1 MSTVESEFSALS
13 QSMRALIP
21 LRRIMEE
28 INSAFHLTDSPIPYT
43 TKSTVFEDNSGALQL
58 AKTKK
63 MTARTRHM
71 AVKYFWFLDKIH
83 PRGPIHI
90 EKVDSKVNI
99 ADHLTKNLQKHTF
112 QTLRKLFCGW

>member
-1 MSTVESEFSALS
+1 
-13 QSMRALIP
+13 
-21 LRRIMEE
+21 MEE

-83 PRGPIHI
+83 PCGPIHI

-99 ADHLTKNLQKHTF
+99 ADHLTKNLQKQTF